1 MRVSKAQR
9 CCFRMM
15 WMQAMKRL
23 VYVCHICIAI
33 WILLC
38 RIHVKHVCVFLS
50 KINVITKGMFRHFGL
65 SHLTLGAW
73 LKILSSILKNWVPLG
88 WNDFPISLQ
97 DHSFVLKIKA
107 LLFHVISTHSKRFP
121 IYIGI
126 SKHWVCWAH
135 CSLQSKCWR

>member
-65 SHLTLGAW
+65 SHLTLGPLTQNSLFNFKELSPSW
-73 LKILSSILKNWVPLG
+73 VEWFSYLITGSFFCIKNKGSSISCNFYTFQKISYLHRDFKTLGLLGPLL
-88 WNDFPISLQ
+88 PSE
-97 DHSFVLKIKA
+97 
-107 LLFHVISTHSKRFP
+107 
-121 IYIGI
+121 
-126 SKHWVCWAH
+126 
-135 CSLQSKCWR
+135 